1 MKFTNVALSHVAF
14 GLGLVVSCALVG
26 CSSDVSPPEENAA
39 AAHQSLVAKV
49 RTSRNFRGMMSTAQS
64 ITPLMNQALPAAF
77 SGSLAGRMKASTSD
91 EERSLV
97 LQQAFG
103 DEVENI
109 ASVVKENRA
118 YGDRLGAEVPELASL
133 LPGEKKAVL
142 REAAQ
147 ASLAGAVHLSDMGP
161 TPCGACV
168 DGANAIYL
176 VEAFGC
182 GLLIETVFGAIGCWA
197 TATVTHHIA
206 IRACNLQY
214 QGVGCPVSQKPGELG
229 APCTEDANCVVS
241 LACSGKLD
249 RKTCQDPNFTF
260 APPDPGPGTLCSSDL
275 DCAPGARCDQ
285 NSCVP

>member
-1 MKFTNVALSHVAF
+1 MKFTNVALSHVAL

-97 LQQAFG
+97 LQEAFG

-109 ASVVKENRA
+109 SSVVKENMA

-133 LPGEKKAVL
+133 LPGEKGAVL

-147 ASLAGAVHLSDMGP
+147 ASLAGAVHLSDTGT

-168 DGANAIYL
+168 DGANQVYL
-176 VEAFGC
+176 VESFSC
-182 GLLIETVFGAIGCWA
+182 GLLTPTVFAAIGCWA
-197 TATVTHHIA
+197 TVTVVHHIA
-206 IRACNLQY
+206 RKSCLLQY
-214 QGVGCPVSQKPGELG
+214 KNVGCPSSQKPGDLG
-229 APCTEDANCVVS
+229 EPCTEDADCVAS
-241 LACSGKLD
+241 LACIGQLD